1 MPVTMTASVSWPP
14 KYSPKHTPHIA
25 RPSQVCG
32 KVTFGKIA
40 VADLRRFAQYSGNQG
55 GNDP

>member
-1 MPVTMTASVSWPP
+1 M
-14 KYSPKHTPHIA
+14 
-25 RPSQVCG
+25 
-32 KVTFGKIA
+32 TFGKIA